1 MFFICQFPRL
11 DVIRRL
17 LSEEGNMWDY
27 VVWLDDDAAVRKL
40 DLQVPQVKSFLGSPY
55 DLNP

>member
-1 MFFICQFPRL
+1 M
-11 DVIRRL
+11 IRRL

-55 DLNP
+55 DLNPEA